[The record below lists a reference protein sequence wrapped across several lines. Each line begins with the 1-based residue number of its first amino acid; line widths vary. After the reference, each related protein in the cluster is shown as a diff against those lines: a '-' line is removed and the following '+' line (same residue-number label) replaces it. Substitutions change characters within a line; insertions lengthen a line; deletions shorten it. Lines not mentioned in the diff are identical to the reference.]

1 MIQRIQSFYLLMAD
15 LLLLAL
21 FFLPFAS
28 LTTIEGAVYQ
38 LNLMECIKVGN
49 PPVIIQNNWVL
60 VGLVIMAVLSITTT
74 ILLYKSRPKQIKVAL
89 LAIILL
95 ISANILLFYVAWNG
109 KMISGEKFSTNV
121 VAVFPLV
128 AVILLL
134 LAIQGIKKDE
144 NLVKSID
151 RIR

>member
-1 MIQRIQSFYLLMAD
+1 MIQRIQSLYLLLAD

-28 LTTIEGAVYQ
+28 LTTIKGDVYQ

-49 PPVIIQNNWVL
+49 PPVIIQKNWFL
-60 VGLVIMAVLSITTT
+60 VGLVMLAILSITAT
-74 ILLYKSRPKQIKVAL
+74 IFLYKDRPKQLKITL
-89 LAIILL
+89 LSLIIL
-95 ISANILLFYVAWNG
+95 ISANLLVYYLAWNG
-109 KMISGEKFSTNV
+109 KIISGEKFTTHV

-134 LAIQGIKKDE
+134 LAFQGIKKDE